1 VSTFVRAAKHRSP
14 DPRDWRVHVT
24 GDVLHL
30 AVWATDPP
38 GTALLYGTG
47 RWVPLCG
54 GHGHPVEKWAPTGEW
69 RLGWAGH
76 AHWPVCRRC
85 ITRWERLGND
95 RVEQHRRA
103 TENTRAVPHDG
114 PS

>member
-1 VSTFVRAAKHRSP
+1 VTTFVRAAKHRSP
-14 DPRDWRVHVT
+14 DPRDRRVHVT

-30 AVWATDPP
+30 VVWAADPP
-38 GTALLYGTG
+38 GTALMAGTG
-47 RWVPLCG
+47 RFTPLCG
-54 GHGHPVEKWAPTGEW
+54 GTATVEKWARTGPGYP
-69 RLGWAGH
+69 GWVGH

-103 TENTRAVPHDG
+103 TEHTQAV
-114 PS
+114 SA